1 MGLIYGLNIE
11 PNLQVWFLKLD
22 GLFLKLAPTRFG
34 RKSCCISATWFS
46 HTLEWAPSVNLGP
59 KNYSISRSLNSGV
72 M

>member
-1 MGLIYGLNIE
+1 MDY
-11 PNLQVWFLKLD
+11 FLSWHQQDLAESRAA
-22 GLFLKLAPTRFG
+22 LAPLDV
-34 RKSCCISATWFS
+34 FS